1 MHIRKLSKR
10 EASSSNGRAADSKSA
25 GWGFESLLACQKG
38 GLMKIG
44 QFLKEVRA
52 EMARVEWPKP
62 EEFIGA
68 TIVTLLLVI
77 FFTIYLGLVDK
88 ANKWIIYDK
97 IFTQIRK

>member
-1 MHIRKLSKR
+1 MIP
-10 EASSSNGRAADSKSA
+10 
-25 GWGFESLLACQKG
+25 
-38 GLMKIG
+38 IG
-44 QFLKEVRA
+44 QFLKEVRQ

-68 TIVTLLLVI
+68 TIVTLLLVL

-97 IFTQIRK
+97 IFSHVRK